1 VKLPPTSPLVF
12 APLFMER
19 VWGGRRL
26 ESLFGKQLPPGKRIG
41 ESWEIVDRPD
51 AQSVV
56 GQGPLRGRT
65 LHELWVEERDAIFGT
80 EMPDTP
86 RFPILAKLLDARETL
101 SLQVHPSAQIAA
113 SLGGEPKSEL
123 WYFAVADAGAEI
135 FAGLRAGVQPAQFE
149 QAIDDGSVAEL
160 VPRLPVKSGDSF
172 FVPGGRLHAIGGGNV
187 IVEIQ
192 ENSDTTY
199 RVFDWARTNDTGQ
212 RRVLHRAESM
222 RAINFEDCDPQL
234 VRQRGEQLLK
244 SSHFVVERW
253 KLGAARVA
261 SESAAFAIF
270 VCLEGAVRC
279 GEMEARPGDF
289 FLVPAG
295 AARSE
300 LRPSVPT
307 TSLLRVTLPAR

>member
-1 VKLPPTSPLVF
+1 MKPPPTSPLVF
-12 APLFMER
+12 TPLFMER

-41 ESWEIVDRPD
+41 ESWEIVDRSD

-80 EMPDTP
+80 EMPDRP

-101 SLQVHPSAQIAA
+101 SLQVHPSAQVAA

-172 FVPGGRLHAIGGGNV
+172 FIPGGRLHAIGGGNLL
-187 IVEIQ
+187 VEIQ

-199 RVFDWARTNDTGQ
+199 RVFDWARPDDKGQ
-212 RRVLHRAESM
+212 PRALHRAEAM
-222 RAINFEDCDPQL
+222 RAINFEDYDPQL
-234 VRQRGEQLLK
+234 VRRRGEQLLK
-244 SSHFVVERW
+244 SPHFVVERW
-253 KLGAARVA
+253 KLSAARVA
-261 SESAAFAIF
+261 SERTAFAIF
-270 VCLEGAVRC
+270 VCLEGAVKC
-279 GEMEARPGDF
+279 GGMEARPGDF
-289 FLVPAG
+289 FLVPAC
-295 AARSE
+295 AAGCE
-300 LRPSVPT
+300 LRPSVTT
-307 TSLLRVTLPAR
+307 TSLLRVTIPAR

>member
-1 VKLPPTSPLVF
+1 MKLPPTSPLVF

-26 ESLFGKQLPPGKRIG
+26 ETLFGKQLPAGKPIG

-56 GQGPLRGRT
+56 RQGPLRGRT

-80 EMPDTP
+80 DMPDMP
-86 RFPILAKLLDARETL
+86 RFPVLAKLLDARETL
-101 SLQVHPSAQIAA
+101 SLQVHPTAQVAA

-123 WYFAVADAGAEI
+123 WYFAVADDGAEI

-149 QAIDDGSVAEL
+149 QAIADGSVAEL

-172 FVPGGRLHAIGGGNV
+172 LVPGGRLHAIGGGNLV
-187 IVEIQ
+187 VEIQ

-199 RVFDWARTNDTGQ
+199 RVYDWARTNDKGQ
-212 RRVLHRAESM
+212 LRALHRTESM
-222 RAINFEDCDPQL
+222 RAINFEDYDPQL

-244 SSHFVVERW
+244 SPHFVVERW
-253 KLGAARVA
+253 KLSAARVA
-261 SESAAFAIF
+261 SERAAFAIF
-270 VCLEGAVRC
+270 VCLEGAVKC

-289 FLVPAG
+289 FLVPAC

-300 LRPSVPT
+300 LRPFVPT